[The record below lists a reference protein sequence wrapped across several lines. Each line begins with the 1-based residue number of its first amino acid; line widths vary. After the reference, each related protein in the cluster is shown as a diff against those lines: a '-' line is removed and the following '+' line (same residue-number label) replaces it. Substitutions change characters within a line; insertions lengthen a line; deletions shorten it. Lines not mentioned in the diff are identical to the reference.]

1 VRTRSLWLAI
11 GLHSGWIFARG
22 VFQTV
27 AKREIVVL
35 PWLGKNL
42 LVGIVPLAL
51 AGLTWVLMRGW
62 LKYAGSPK
70 A

>member
-1 VRTRSLWLAI
+1 MRACE
-11 GLHSGWIFARG
+11 LHGGWIFAKG
-22 VFQTV
+22 AFQLI
-27 AKREIVVL
+27 ARRELLIL

-51 AGLTWVLMRGW
+51 AGLTWSLMRGW
-62 LKYAGSPK
+62 LKHVDTAK